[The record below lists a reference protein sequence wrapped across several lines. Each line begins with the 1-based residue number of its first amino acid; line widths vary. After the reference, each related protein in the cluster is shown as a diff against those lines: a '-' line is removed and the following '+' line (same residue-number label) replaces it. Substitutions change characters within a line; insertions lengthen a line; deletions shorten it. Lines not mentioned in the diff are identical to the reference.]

1 MSIEHRLQEVSGV
14 PANASYCHAVVAS
27 GRLAFV
33 SGQVAMDE
41 AGNLVGEGDLGA
53 QTRQALR
60 NMQSVLEALGAG
72 WADVVKLTW
81 YLMDVTE
88 IQVVRDVRDEFLRPA
103 LGDLPN
109 PASTLIQA
117 GGLFRPGY
125 LVEVEAVVALA

>member
-1 MSIEHRLQEVSGV
+1 MWARAIWARRR
-14 PANASYCHAVVAS
+14 
-27 GRLAFV
+27 GRLCGTCRPS
-33 SGQVAMDE
+33 SG
-41 AGNLVGEGDLGA
+41 
-53 QTRQALR
+53 
-60 NMQSVLEALGAG
+60 ALGAG

-81 YLMDVTE
+81 YLMDVSE

-125 LVEVEAVVALA
+125 LVEVDAIVALEN

>member
-1 MSIEHRLQEVSGV
+1 MSIDQRLHEVPGV
-14 PANASYCHAVVAS
+14 LANPAYSHAVTAT

-41 AGNLVGEGDLGA
+41 AGNLVGAGDLGA

-60 NMQSVLEALGAG
+60 NLQSILEALGAG
-72 WADVVKLTW
+72 WADVVKLNW
-81 YLMDVTE
+81 YLIDVSE

-109 PASTLIQA
+109 PASTLIETT
-117 GGLFRPGY
+117 GLFRPGY
-125 LVEVEAVVALA
+125 LVEVDAIVAL